1 MKEFLKYVFATVVGM
16 FVFGIIVG
24 ALSIMSIIG
33 MVASTEATKGIND
46 NSVLVLNLNG
56 TITERAQDHFLN
68 QLTGGEV
75 TEMGLDE
82 LRSAIKKA
90 KANDKIKGI
99 YIEAGALE
107 AGLTTMQELRDALK
121 DFKKSGKWI
130 VAYGDTYTQGAYYVS
145 SVADKVFINPE
156 GILDWHGIASQ
167 PYYIK
172 DIAEKFGVKFQVVK
186 VGNYKSA
193 TEFYTEDHMSDAN
206 REQLTAY
213 INGVWKHMLADV
225 SASRKISSDKLNSIA
240 DGIVALDNAKNY
252 ASQKL
257 VDKLIYADQVKGEIK
272 KLLKIDE
279 DESINQLS
287 LAEMSMV
294 KSVDKDG
301 DDKIAVYYCEG
312 TIVMNN
318 TGQNFSEGSQIV
330 AKNVCHD
337 LEELAND
344 DDVKAVVLR
353 INSGGGDAYAS
364 EQLWHQIMLL
374 KAKKPVVVS
383 MGDYAASGAYYMSCA
398 ANCIF
403 AEPTTLTG
411 SIGIFGVIPDFS
423 TLVTQKLGIKF
434 DEVKTNKNSTFGN
447 LAARPL
453 NNDELAAMTSRI
465 QRGYQLFRKRV
476 CDGRNLSVE
485 QVEKIAGGHV
495 WLGTDGKQ
503 IKLVDQLGSLDDAI
517 AKAASLAKV
526 KSYYTSNYP
535 APLTWQQQLFNN
547 ANKGS
552 YLDEQLK
559 LTLGSFYEPFMLMRS
574 IKQQGNIQAQL
585 PYYLNIK

>member
-225 SASRKISSDKLNSIA
+225 SASRKISTDKLNSIA